1 MIALISDVH
10 SNLEAFEK
18 VLEKIKNCELILN
31 AGDIVDYNANPN
43 EVIDLVEKYNI
54 ISIQGNHDYACYSGD
69 VSNFTLYAAQSSLWT
84 SKILRKEKKQYLQN
98 LPKIWRKKINGFKI
112 VMVHGSPR
120 DYLNEYVYPYF
131 PDNIFKEFLKQTKAD
146 ILILGHTHIPFIKYF
161 ENKIVINP
169 GSVGQPRDGNPK
181 ASYALLDLES
191 FSAKIQRISYNFK
204 LTAQKIIKSGL
215 PFFLAERLSEGI

>member
-43 EVIDLVEKYNI
+43 EVIDLVKKYNI

-69 VSNFTLYAAQSSLWT
+69 VSNFTLYAAQASLWT